1 MHQPCPNVPQLVA
14 SRGKLVLALLL
25 FQMRNKPITSKA
37 CAAFIRVREAWKDF
51 LIERI
56 WAEGQQPTN
65 SGFCLQEAVDAIVEA
80 TRHDASALELVNF
93 ELISLIIMNE
103 QFQQSTFV
111 VTNVSESTT
120 LNALFEITV
129 NIAP

>member
-1 MHQPCPNVPQLVA
+1 MHQPAQNVPEVVA
-14 SRGKLVLALLL
+14 SRGKLALAMLL
-25 FQMRNKPITSKA
+25 FEMKNSPIQSKA
-37 CAAFIRVREAWKDF
+37 CPAFKLVRVAWKSF
-51 LIERI
+51 LINKI
-56 WAEGQQPTN
+56 WELGRQHTN

-80 TRHDASALELVNF
+80 TRHDPPTLEFVNF
-93 ELISLIIMNE
+93 EYISFIIMNE